1 MNKQQRK
8 TWADCMALLM
18 SELPK
23 EDASVVYDKT
33 VLRWYF
39 CDSDDITYRNLRK
52 VGFRRTQT
60 LGKGGEWCDFEFYR
74 KDGAEKQ

>member
-23 EDASVVYDKT
+23 EDASVVYDKI

-52 VGFRRTQT
+52 VGF
-60 LGKGGEWCDFEFYR
+60 
-74 KDGAEKQ
+74 